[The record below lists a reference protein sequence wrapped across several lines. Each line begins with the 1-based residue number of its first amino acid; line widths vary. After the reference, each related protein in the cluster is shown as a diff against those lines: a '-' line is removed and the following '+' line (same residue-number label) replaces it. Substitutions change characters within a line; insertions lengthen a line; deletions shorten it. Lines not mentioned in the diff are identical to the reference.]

1 MATRTISTK
10 LAVEGESE
18 YRASITRINS
28 EIKSLQSALK
38 LTESQYQTNANSMA
52 ALTAKGK
59 ALSDLYKAQES
70 KVKQLKE
77 ALNNARDAEQKYAQQ
92 KATITAK
99 IESNNRA
106 LEQLKNTAAD
116 TSEEEAKLAAEN
128 KGLQAQLEK
137 CDANLAAA
145 EKGVRPS
152 RISR

>member
-1 MATRTISTK
+1 MATRTISTR

-18 YRASITRINS
+18 YRASIARINS

-77 ALNNARDAEQKYAQQ
+77 APVSYTHL
-92 KATITAK
+92 
-99 IESNNRA
+99 RA
-106 LEQLKNTAAD
+106 HET
-116 TSEEEAKLAAEN
+116 
-128 KGLQAQLEK
+128 
-137 CDANLAAA
+137 
-145 EKGVRPS
+145 
-152 RISR
+152 